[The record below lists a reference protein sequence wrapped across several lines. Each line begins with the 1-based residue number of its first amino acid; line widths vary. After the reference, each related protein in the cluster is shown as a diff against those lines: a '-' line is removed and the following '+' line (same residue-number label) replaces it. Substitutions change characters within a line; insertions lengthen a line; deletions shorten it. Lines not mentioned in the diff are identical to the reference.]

1 MNESPNHA
9 TAEGSER
16 PTMARHGV
24 MGFLCVLAFITYF
37 DRVCIA
43 RARPEIQRDLG
54 LTDEQMG
61 WVLGAFFLAYA
72 LFEIPGGWFSDRF
85 GPRRGLARIVL
96 WWSLFTALS
105 GSAVGFFS
113 LLTYRFLFGVGEA
126 GAFPSMARVQSSWL
140 PLRSRGMASGLLW
153 LSARWGAAFSPLVFG
168 LMLSALGSSGFD
180 DAVRAVP
187 GLGWLADVAAWRLSF
202 WASGLVG
209 VVWVAVF
216 YPWFRDEPAESRSVN
231 AAELALIREGQPA
244 SAHANAGHHV
254 DRRTWRALVSSR
266 SIWAI
271 SILYFFVGFGFS
283 FFITW
288 MPKYFES
295 VHGMRP
301 QDTEGLATLPL
312 LFAGF
317 ACISGGL
324 TSDWLVR
331 RTGRRRLTR
340 MALAMG
346 GYLVAAVGMFLIRG
360 VESPRAAIV
369 CMCVAVF
376 AFDFGQGSNWAS
388 IVDIG
393 GRFAGIATGF
403 LNMVGNTAGFV
414 QPIVA
419 PYVFKNYGWNVLFA
433 LYALAFVL
441 AAVMWLF
448 IDPTKRFYD
457 EKPAGEAKDRVPAVV
472 TANAETLPEV

>member
-1 MNESPNHA
+1 MSDSVNYATPGESA
-9 TAEGSER
+9 R

-54 LTDEQMG
+54 LTDVQMG
-61 WVLGAFFLAYA
+61 WVLSIFFLAYA

-85 GPRRGLARIVL
+85 GARRGLTRIVL

-105 GSAVGFFS
+105 GSAVGFYS
-113 LLTYRFLFGVGEA
+113 LLLCRFLFGVGEA

-168 LMLSALGSSGFD
+168 LMLTGLGSSAFD
-180 DAVRAVP
+180 RAVTSVP

-202 WASGLVG
+202 WASGLIG
-209 VVWVAVF
+209 VVWVVVF
-216 YPWFRDEPAESRSVN
+216 YAWFRDEPAESRSVN
-231 AAELALIREGQPA
+231 RAELALIREGQPA
-244 SAHANAGHHV
+244 GGGSNAAGHHV
-254 DRRTWRALVSSR
+254 DRKTWLALVSSR

-295 VHGMRP
+295 VHKMAP
-301 QDTEGLATLPL
+301 KDTEGLSTLPL
-312 LFAGF
+312 LCAGF
-317 ACISGGL
+317 ACIAGGM
-324 TSDWLVR
+324 TSDWIVR
-331 RTGRRRLTR
+331 RTGRRRATR
-340 MALAMG
+340 MTIAVS
-346 GYLVAAVGMFLIRG
+346 GYLIAAVSMFLIRG
-360 VESPRAAIV
+360 AESPRAAV
-369 CMCVAVF
+369 ALMCVAVF

-393 GRFAGIATGF
+393 GRFAGIAAGF

-414 QPIVA
+414 QPVVA
-419 PYVFKNYGWNVLFA
+419 PYVFKNYGWDVLFA

-441 AAVMWLF
+441 AAVMWAF
-448 IDPTKRFYD
+448 IDPTKRFYEGRD
-457 EKPAGEAKDRVPAVV
+457 PGTPGGFPIVIE
-472 TANAETLPEV
+472 PEPLVKT

>member
-1 MNESPNHA
+1 MNEPADDA
-9 TAEGSER
+9 TADGSAR

-96 WWSLFTALS
+96 AWSLFTALS

-113 LLTYRFLFGVGEA
+113 LLAYRFLFGVGEA

-168 LMLSALGSSGFD
+168 LMLSGLGSSTFD
-180 DAVRAVP
+180 NVVKSVP

-202 WASGLVG
+202 WASGLLG

-216 YPWFRDEPAESRSVN
+216 YRWFRDDPAQSRSVN
-231 AAELALIREGQPA
+231 PAELALIREGQPPSAVA
-244 SAHANAGHHV
+244 SAGHHV
-254 DRRTWRALVSSR
+254 DRRTWLALVSSR

-295 VHGMRP
+295 VHGMAP
-301 QDTEGLATLPL
+301 KQTEGLATLPL

-317 ACISGGL
+317 ACITGGL

-331 RTGRRRLTR
+331 RTGRRRATR
-340 MALAMG
+340 MAIAVS
-346 GYLVAAVGMFLIRG
+346 GYLVAAVSMFLIRG
-360 VESPRAAIV
+360 VDSPRAAVV

-393 GRFAGIATGF
+393 GRFAGIAAGF
-403 LNMVGNTAGFV
+403 LNMVGNTAGFI
-414 QPIVA
+414 QPVVA

-448 IDPTKRFYD
+448 IDPTKRFYEGRD
-457 EKPAGEAKDRVPAVV
+457 AGDSHGFPVV
-472 TANAETLPEV
+472 IEPEPLVKT

>member
-1 MNESPNHA
+1 MNEPANDDA
-9 TAEGSER
+9 TADVSAR

-96 WWSLFTALS
+96 AWSLFTALS

-113 LLTYRFLFGVGEA
+113 LLACRFLFGVGEA

-168 LMLSALGSSGFD
+168 LMLSGLGSSTFD
-180 DAVRAVP
+180 NAVKAIP

-202 WASGLVG
+202 WASGLLG
-209 VVWVAVF
+209 VVWVVVF
-216 YPWFRDEPAESRSVN
+216 YSWFRDDPAESRSVN
-231 AAELALIREGQPA
+231 PAELALIREGQSG
-244 SAHANAGHHV
+244 SAVAHVGHHV
-254 DRRTWRALVSSR
+254 DRRTWLALVSSG

-295 VHGMRP
+295 VHGMAP
-301 QDTEGLATLPL
+301 KETEGLATLPL

-317 ACISGGL
+317 ACITGGL
-324 TSDWLVR
+324 TSDWLAR
-331 RTGRRRLTR
+331 RTGRRRATR
-340 MALAMG
+340 MAIAVS
-346 GYLVAAVGMFLIRG
+346 GYLVAAVSMFLIRG
-360 VESPRAAIV
+360 VDSPRAAVV

-393 GRFAGIATGF
+393 GRFAGIAAGF
-403 LNMVGNTAGFV
+403 LNMVGNTAGFI

-448 IDPTKRFYD
+448 IDPTKRFYEGRD
-457 EKPAGEAKDRVPAVV
+457 AGDSHGFPVV
-472 TANAETLPEV
+472 IEPEPLVKNS